1 MMHLRLNE
9 PRLLT
14 LSPDAMK
21 TDENDLLEYDDEAA
35 VKFIRNQ
42 LPQELKSK
50 FSDDDLNY
58 IIDLIY
64 EYYESKGFLSEDA
77 EEVEVDLDE
86 LTAFVVKNAKK
97 DKVGHYSDDEI
108 RFIVDGEIAY
118 CESLGIFE

>member
-1 MMHLRLNE
+1 
-9 PRLLT
+9 
-14 LSPDAMK
+14 MK
-21 TDENDLLEYDDEAA
+21 TTEEDMFEYDEDDA
-35 VKFIRNQ
+35 VAYIRNY

-64 EYYESKGFLSEDA
+64 EYYEDKGLLND
-77 EEVEVDLDE
+77 EEESVEVDLDD

-97 DKVGHYSDDEI
+97 DKVGVYEDEEI
-108 RFIVDGEIAY
+108 HFIVDGEIAY